1 MIPKSLRKEVLE
13 GLHVGHQGVTSMILR
28 AQSSFFWPGIQADI
42 QRKRDA
48 CVSCME
54 SAPSHSPL
62 PPHPPIRPEYPFQS
76 VCIDYCFHAG
86 HKYGVM
92 VDRYSNWPCIWKA
105 SKKSAVEWL
114 TSFCAMFGIPEE
126 LCSDGGPEFTSNA
139 MQELMKDFGIRHRK
153 RLAYHP
159 HSNLRAELSV
169 KDVK

>member
-1 MIPKSLRKEVLE
+1 MIRYVRTAFPMTRAELPVAAREFWNARLHLNERRDLLFFGDRVVIPKSLRKEVLE

-62 PPHPPIRPEYPFQS
+62 PPHPPLRPEYPFQS
-76 VCIDYCFHAG
+76 ICIDYCFHAR

-92 VDRYSNWPCIWKA
+92 VDRYSNWPCI
-105 SKKSAVEWL
+105 
-114 TSFCAMFGIPEE
+114 
-126 LCSDGGPEFTSNA
+126 
-139 MQELMKDFGIRHRK
+139 
-153 RLAYHP
+153 
-159 HSNLRAELSV
+159 
-169 KDVK
+169 